1 MRRLCVAA
9 ALLAGSVAG
18 WGSDKSLTSVD
29 DVVEAHVRALGGLE
43 KIHAIHGFVSHGTY
57 NEDDLHIKTYVAQER
72 PFYRVIGSP
81 AKRLTSIHEG
91 YDGSAWEYYPDP
103 GIVVRTVGAAA
114 AATRHTALLFDD
126 VLVEPGVHGTTLTLK
141 GKSELAGRKVYIVRA
156 MLADGE
162 ERNVY
167 VDAET
172 FMIDAY
178 DHVVPFHAFGAK
190 AATRSE
196 FGDYRSEGGVMW
208 SHSGREVN
216 LETGKVLTYGTVES
230 VEINPAFEPG
240 HFSPP
245 EWDRTLLQQMVQRI
259 YDERD
264 EAKAVMATYADFRQ
278 MPAMKDVAT
287 ADAVDFVG
295 YQCLKMGHVDS
306 AVALLAANVRDNP
319 ASARAHFGYGRA
331 LQEAKRVDDARVEFA
346 TALRI
351 DPNFLRARTALDAL
365 K

>member
-1 MRRLCVAA
+1 MKRVWVL
-9 ALLAGSVAG
+9 ALLLYNVACY
-18 WGSDKSLTSVD
+18 GSDKPLTNVN
-29 DVVEAHVRALGGLE
+29 DVVEAHIKALGGLE
-43 KIHAIHGFVSHGTY
+43 KIHAVHGFIVHGTY
-57 NEDDLHIKTYVAQER
+57 NEEDLHIKTYVAQER

-114 AATRHTALLFDD
+114 AATRHTALLFND
-126 VLVEPGVHGTTLTLK
+126 VLVESELHGTK
-141 GKSELAGRKVYIVRA
+141 LALQGMEDVEGRKVYTVHA
-156 MLADGE
+156 TLADGAE
-162 ERNVY
+162 WDVH

-172 FMIDAY
+172 FMINSN
-178 DHVVPFHAFGAK
+178 DHLVPFHAFGAK
-190 AATRSE
+190 ARTRMMSS
-196 FGDYRSEGGVMW
+196 DYRPEGGVMW

-216 LETGKVLTYGTVES
+216 LETGKLLTSGSVES
-230 VEINPAFEPG
+230 VEINPVFEAG

-245 EWDRTLLQQMVQRI
+245 QWDRTLLQQMVQRI

-264 EAKAVMATYADFRQ
+264 EAKAVMATYADFRHMQ
-278 MPAMKDVAT
+278 EMKDIAT

-295 YQCLKMGHVDS
+295 YQCLKMGHTDT
-306 AVALLAANVRDNP
+306 ALALLAANVRDNP
-319 ASARAHFGYGRA
+319 ESARAHFGYGRA
-331 LQEAKRVDDARVEFA
+331 LQEAKRSDDAKAEFGR
-346 TALRI
+346 ALAI